1 MSRRDDG
8 RMQWASAIE
17 GWLDRL
23 SAQRGLSPHTLRAY
37 SNDLNGFAS
46 FSVARGVTGPEQV
59 DLELLRDWMWSLDRQ
74 GASRATMAR
83 RAAAVRGFFGA
94 LERDGAIDRDP
105 AARLKAPRP
114 ERHLP
119 RVPSRKQAADTID
132 ALGVAASQEDPV
144 AVRDLAI
151 VELLYAAG
159 VRVSEMV
166 GLDVPDLDLSRQT
179 VRVLGK
185 GAKERVVPFGAPA
198 ARALA
203 RWLNVRPA
211 VARDFAPTNA
221 LFLGVRGAR
230 MGTRAVYGMVE
241 RLLRDEHA
249 SGPRGPHA
257 FRHAAATHLLD
268 GGADLRVVQ
277 EFLGHASLGTTQL
290 YTHVSIEKLRE
301 GYRLAHPR
309 A

>member
-1 MSRRDDG
+1 MD
-8 RMQWASAIE
+8 WAPTIE

-23 SAQRGLSPHTLRAY
+23 SAERGLSPHTLRAY
-37 SNDLNGFAS
+37 RGDLGSLARFAS
-46 FSVARGVTGPEQV
+46 TRGVTGPAGV
-59 DLELLRDWMWSLDRQ
+59 DLELLRDWMWSLDRE
-74 GASRATMAR
+74 GVSRATMAR
-83 RAAAVRGFFGA
+83 RAAAVRGFFAA
-94 LERDGAIDRDP
+94 LTRDGAIDRDP
-105 AARLKAPRP
+105 AARLRAPRA
-114 ERHLP
+114 ERRLP
-119 RVPSRKQAADTID
+119 RVPSRKQAAETID
-132 ALGVAASQEDPV
+132 LLGAAASEEAPL

-159 VRVSEMV
+159 LRVSELV
-166 GLDVPDLDLSRQT
+166 GLDLPDLDLKRGT

-185 GAKERVVPFGAPA
+185 GGKERIVPFGAPA
-198 ARALA
+198 ARALSRWIDA
-203 RWLNVRPA
+203 RPGLVRGAGAQP
-211 VARDFAPTNA
+211 A
-221 LFLGVRGAR
+221 LFLGARGAR
-230 MGTRAVYGMVE
+230 MGTRAVYRLVS
-241 RLLRDEHA
+241 RLLRDESL
-249 SGPRGPHA
+249 SGPKGPHA

>member
-1 MSRRDDG
+1 
-8 RMQWASAIE
+8 MQWAPTIE

-23 SAQRGLSPHTLRAY
+23 AAQRGLSPHTLRAY
-37 SNDLNGFAS
+37 GNDLAGFARFAGS
-46 FSVARGVTGPEQV
+46 RGVSGPEAV

-83 RAAAVRGFFGA
+83 RAAAVRGFFGV
-94 LERDGAIDRDP
+94 LERDGAIERDP
-105 AARLKAPRP
+105 AARLRAPRP
-114 ERHLP
+114 ERRLP
-119 RVPSRKQAADTID
+119 RVPSRKQAAETLD
-132 ALGVAASQEDPV
+132 ALGAAASEEEPV
-144 AVRDLAI
+144 AVRDFAI

-159 VRVSEMV
+159 IRVSELV
-166 GLDVPDLDLSRQT
+166 GLDLADLDFTHGT

-185 GAKERVVPFGAPA
+185 GSKERVVPFGAPA
-198 ARALA
+198 ARALSRWIDA
-203 RWLNVRPA
+203 RTALT
-211 VARDFAPTNA
+211 RDDAPTTA
-221 LFLGVRGAR
+221 LFLGRRGAR

-241 RLLRDEHA
+241 RLLRDDSA

-301 GYRLAHPR
+301 SYRLAHPR

>member
-1 MSRRDDG
+1 MD
-8 RMQWASAIE
+8 WAAAIE

-23 SAQRGLSPHTLRAY
+23 AVERGLSEHTLRAY
-37 SNDLNGFAS
+37 AGDLAGLAEY
-46 FSVARGVTGPEQV
+46 ARTRGVLGPTGV
-59 DLELLRDWMWSLDRQ
+59 DLELLRDWMWALDQ
-74 GASRATMAR
+74 SGASRSSMAR
-83 RAAAVRGFFGA
+83 RAAAARGFFA
-94 LERDGAIDRDP
+94 TAEREGIVERDP
-105 AARLKAPRP
+105 AARLRAPRA
-114 ERHLP
+114 ERRLP
-119 RVPSRKQAADTID
+119 RVPSRAQASAAIGALEQAA
-132 ALGVAASQEDPV
+132 GEHDPV

-159 VRVSEMV
+159 LRVSELV
-166 GLDVPDLDLSRQT
+166 GLDLRDVDLEHGT

-198 ARALA
+198 ARALS
-203 RWLNVRPA
+203 RWLDSRDVL
-211 VARDFAPTNA
+211 ARADAPTQA
-221 LFLGVRGAR
+221 LFLGARGAR
-230 MGTRAVYGMVE
+230 IGARAVYSIAA
-241 RLLRDEHA
+241 RLLADDGTA
-249 SGPRGPHA
+249 GARGPHA

>member
-1 MSRRDDG
+1 
-8 RMQWASAIE
+8 MQWAPAIE

-23 SAQRGLSPHTLRAY
+23 AAERGLSAHTLRAY
-37 SNDLNGFAS
+37 GGDLDGLARFATE
-46 FSVARGVTGPEQV
+46 RGAAGPREV
-59 DLELLRDWMWSLDRQ
+59 DLDLLRDWMWSLDRQ

-83 RAAAVRGFFGA
+83 RAAAVRGFFA
-94 LERDGAIDRDP
+94 RLERDGLIPRDP
-105 AARLKAPRP
+105 AARLRAPRP
-114 ERHLP
+114 ERRLP
-119 RVPSRKQAADTID
+119 RVPSRKQAADTIE
-132 ALGVAASQEDPV
+132 ALVAAAAADDPA

-159 VRVSEMV
+159 LRVSELV
-166 GLDVPDLDLSRQT
+166 GLDLGDVDLLRRT

-198 ARALA
+198 AHALGRWVDA
-203 RWLNVRPA
+203 RSALVGDA
-211 VARDFAPTNA
+211 AGTTA
-221 LFLGVRGAR
+221 LFLGARGGR
-230 MGTRAVYGMVE
+230 LGTRAVYAIVE
-241 RLLRDEHA
+241 RLLREDGA

-290 YTHVSIEKLRE
+290 YTHVSVEKLRE

>member
-1 MSRRDDG
+1 ME
-8 RMQWASAIE
+8 WAPTIE
-17 GWLDRL
+17 SWLDRL
-23 SAQRGLSPHTLRAY
+23 AVQRGLSAHTLRAY
-37 SNDLNGFAS
+37 DTDLHDLAS
-46 FSVARGVTGPEQV
+46 FATARGAAGPDQV
-59 DLELLRDWMWSLDRQ
+59 DLELLRDWMWSLDRA
-74 GASRATMAR
+74 GAARSTMAR
-83 RAAAVRGFFGA
+83 RAAAARGFFAA
-94 LERDGAIDRDP
+94 LTREGTITRDP
-105 AARLKAPRP
+105 AARLRAPRP
-114 ERHLP
+114 ERTLP
-119 RVPSRKQAADTID
+119 RVPSRKQAAEALEALALAAEQD
-132 ALGVAASQEDPV
+132 APL

-159 VRVSEMV
+159 IRVAELA
-166 GLDVPDLDLSRQT
+166 GLDLGDLDLARGT

-198 ARALA
+198 ARALS
-203 RWLNVRPA
+203 RWLDVRPA
-211 VARDFAPTNA
+211 LEREDRRSAA
-221 LFLGVRGAR
+221 LFLGARGAR
-230 MGTRAVYGMVE
+230 VGTRAVYGLVE
-241 RLLRDEHA
+241 RLLRDDGT

-277 EFLGHASLGTTQL
+277 EFLGHSSLGTTQL

>member
-1 MSRRDDG
+1 ME
-8 RMQWASAIE
+8 WAPAIE

-23 SAQRGLSPHTLRAY
+23 AAQRGLSPHTLRAY
-37 SNDLNGFAS
+37 GNDLAGFAR
-46 FSVARGVTGPEQV
+46 FADARGAAGPAQV
-59 DLELLRDWMWSLDRQ
+59 DLELLRDWMWSLDRE

-94 LERDGAIDRDP
+94 LERDGVIDRDP
-105 AARLKAPRP
+105 AARLRAPRP
-114 ERHLP
+114 ERRLP
-119 RVPSRKQAADTID
+119 RVPSRKQATETLD
-132 ALGVAASQEDPV
+132 ALGAAASEEDPL

-159 VRVSEMV
+159 VRVSELV
-166 GLDVPDLDLSRQT
+166 GLDLPDLDLARGT

-185 GAKERVVPFGAPA
+185 GSKERVVPFGAPA
-198 ARALA
+198 ARALSRWIDA
-203 RWLNVRPA
+203 RAAL
-211 VARDFAPTNA
+211 ARDDSPTNA
-221 LFLGVRGAR
+221 LFLGARGAR
-230 MGTRAVYGMVE
+230 MGTRAVYGMIE

>member
-1 MSRRDDG
+1 ME
-8 RMQWASAIE
+8 WAAAIE

-23 SAQRGLSPHTLRAY
+23 AAQRGLSPHTLRAY
-37 SNDLNGFAS
+37 GTDLAGLARFA
-46 FSVARGVTGPEQV
+46 ADRGVAGPGAV
-59 DLELLRDWMWSLDRQ
+59 DLDLLRDWMWSLDRA
-74 GASRATMAR
+74 GSSRATMAR
-83 RAAAVRGFFGA
+83 RAAAARGFFA
-94 LERDGAIDRDP
+94 SLERDGAIDRDP
-105 AARLKAPRP
+105 AARLRAPRP
-114 ERHLP
+114 ERRLP
-119 RVPSRKQAADTID
+119 RVPSRRQAVETMDVLA
-132 ALGVAASQEDPV
+132 AAASEEDPV

-159 VRVSEMV
+159 VRVSELT
-166 GLDVPDLDLSRQT
+166 GLDLADLDLERGT

-198 ARALA
+198 ARALSRWIDA
-203 RWLNVRPA
+203 RGALVSDA
-211 VARDFAPTNA
+211 TPTNA
-221 LFLGVRGAR
+221 LFLGARGAR

-241 RLLRDEHA
+241 RLLRDEPA

-290 YTHVSIEKLRE
+290 YTHVSVEKLRE